1 MGLFTENGSGG
12 FMPDVYISG
21 GKYGIY
27 GGNQQYT
34 TDSCIALIWDWG
46 WTWYGLYLDSAPNGF
61 SLLNHEA
68 DGAAR
73 TPTGS
78 VYVMDSLFLNI
89 KTGIKTNALKKD
101 IKESTIIQLDS
112 VRTSYVDTM
121 ISAIDG
127 SAVELPPGD
136 DIGHVVVGNVK
147 IGGQAFGQYS
157 VDVDAPSERLLNQF
171 TQMYSRKPYYIRQ
184 RPQYEAFTLDDII
197 NVEDHGVGSYIVT
210 GTIHVP
216 SHALITGEV
225 WSQIVASDHF
235 FQDMKNPKPMV
246 KVGNDG
252 DQGTVEISDMLFT
265 STESLPGLVLMEWN
279 VAAEEQGSVA
289 MFDAHF
295 RVGGAYGSSKYP
307 TLRSLLSRGIHQ
319 CKSTAVFLE
328 LTRIP
333 GACLAASMLFHVTPK
348 ANGYFENVWGWVA
361 DHDLDDPKNT
371 RVTVAVARGFLIES
385 KDGPTW
391 LYGTASEHSI
401 LYQYNFYNTGNLFAG
416 MIQTE
421 SPYFQCTDATSSPGP
436 FKDSLGVFSND
447 PDFSETCNGS
457 KLQCDFSWAAM
468 FSQVS
473 NVTIAG
479 AGLYSWFDAYDQSVC
494 VDVQNCQQ
502 RLIFD
507 QGGNGELWVFN
518 LVTIGSV
525 EMISDDSGAIET
537 AKENTRAN
545 AHPFWSALAVW
556 GDESDPL
563 VLLCDEE
570 DTDPGCLHNDACDLS
585 KDFADMDALVAA
597 QGSIPPECAPYYVVN
612 ALSNLLEGSLGTYD
626 GANKGYDAVWEY
638 YAEGFR
644 GSVDAMIRKF
654 TADST
659 PSNRNGGPGIHYFDC
674 TITLDGTDTTKQC
687 PFDFYEPAFY
697 QAFDMK
703 YTLRDAD
710 GFYKDWVAF
719 YDLDNSS
726 NQCIGGGH
734 PGNGPSPLR
743 RRHVDNHKEDQDD
756 EAAGQED
763 QNTSSKLQKR
773 CGLTGARFY
782 GIPKG
787 KDSYA
792 VPNPKDA
799 INKAMPLMLDLEI
812 QLAARQAQM
821 AIGDFNG
828 SASDVG
834 QALSLPVF
842 MMAESI
848 EQIKEAKETGQKIK
862 NQKDLEFF

>member
-1 MGLFTENGSGG
+1 
-12 FMPDVYISG
+12 
-21 GKYGIY
+21 
-27 GGNQQYT
+27 
-34 TDSCIALIWDWG
+34 
-46 WTWYGLYLDSAPNGF
+46 
-61 SLLNHEA
+61 
-68 DGAAR
+68 
-73 TPTGS
+73 
-78 VYVMDSLFLNI
+78 
-89 KTGIKTNALKKD
+89 
-101 IKESTIIQLDS
+101 
-112 VRTSYVDTM
+112 
-121 ISAIDG
+121 
-127 SAVELPPGD
+127 
-136 DIGHVVVGNVK
+136 
-147 IGGQAFGQYS
+147 
-157 VDVDAPSERLLNQF
+157 
-171 TQMYSRKPYYIRQ
+171 MYSRKPYYIRQ
-184 RPQYEAFTLDDII
+184 RPPYETFTLDDII
-197 NVEDHGVGSYIVT
+197 NVKDHGAKGHGVGDDTAAINSVMGMASTSKLIYFPAGSYIVT

-225 WSQIVASDHF
+225 WLQIVASGSF
-235 FQDMKNPKPMV
+235 FQDMKSPKPMV

-265 STESLPGLVLMEWN
+265 STGSLPGLVLMEWN

-295 RVGGAYGSSKYP
+295 RVGGAYGSKL
-307 TLRSLLSRGIHQ
+307 TLADCPKVTS
-319 CKSTAVFLE
+319 
-328 LTRIP
+328 IP
-333 GACLAASMLFHVTPK
+333 SACVAASMLFHVTPK
-348 ANGYFENVWGWVA
+348 ANGYFEN
-361 DHDLDDPKNT
+361 NT
-371 RVTVAVARGFLIES
+371 MVTVGVARGFLIES

-391 LYGTASEHSI
+391 LYGTASEHSM

-421 SPYFQCTDATSSPGP
+421 SPYFQYTDATSSPGP

-468 FSQVS
+468 SSQVS

-494 VDVQNCQQ
+494 VDAQNCQQ

-537 AKENTRAN
+537 AKENTQAN

-556 GDESDPL
+556 GDESDPV

-612 ALSNLLEGSLGTYD
+612 ALSNLLEGSLGAYD
-626 GANKGYDAVWEY
+626 SANKGYDAVWEY

-659 PSNRNGGPGIHYFDC
+659 PSNRKGGPGIHYFDC

-687 PFDFYEPAFY
+687 PFDFYELAFY

-710 GFYKDWVAF
+710 GFYKDLNKTFGIATDWVAF

-726 NQCIGGGH
+726 NQCIGGGGGGD

-743 RRHVDNHKEDQDD
+743 RRHVDNHQEGQDE

-763 QNTSSKLQKR
+763 QNSSSPPSSSSSSSKLQKR
-773 CGLTGARFY
+773 CGRTGARFY

-799 INKAMPLMLDLEI
+799 INKVMPQMLDLQI

-848 EQIKEAKETGQKIK
+848 EQIKEAKEAGQKIK
-862 NQKDLEFF
+862 NQKDLEFFEKILGVIFMFLPFLDTLSPELLLFEGMATGLAFLGNTALAIQDIVEHPENAFMDVLGIVMDGAFSKTGKGYKTAADARRGMSSDLIKKSGKTIEQLDGKLQDVLGKACAK

>member
-1 MGLFTENGSGG
+1 
-12 FMPDVYISG
+12 
-21 GKYGIY
+21 
-27 GGNQQYT
+27 
-34 TDSCIALIWDWG
+34 
-46 WTWYGLYLDSAPNGF
+46 
-61 SLLNHEA
+61 
-68 DGAAR
+68 
-73 TPTGS
+73 
-78 VYVMDSLFLNI
+78 
-89 KTGIKTNALKKD
+89 
-101 IKESTIIQLDS
+101 
-112 VRTSYVDTM
+112 
-121 ISAIDG
+121 
-127 SAVELPPGD
+127 
-136 DIGHVVVGNVK
+136 
-147 IGGQAFGQYS
+147 
-157 VDVDAPSERLLNQF
+157 
-171 TQMYSRKPYYIRQ
+171 
-184 RPQYEAFTLDDII
+184 
-197 NVEDHGVGSYIVT
+197 
-210 GTIHVP
+210 
-216 SHALITGEV
+216 
-225 WSQIVASDHF
+225 
-235 FQDMKNPKPMV
+235 MKNPKPMV

-265 STESLPGLVLMEWN
+265 STGSLPGLVLMEWN
-279 VAAEEQGSVA
+279 VAAEDQGSVA
-289 MFDAHF
+289 I
-295 RVGGAYGSSKYP
+295 
-307 TLRSLLSRGIHQ
+307 IHQ
-319 CKSTAVFLE
+319 CKLTAVFLE
-328 LTRIP
+328 LTLADCPKVTSIP
-333 GACLAASMLFHVTPK
+333 SACVAASMLFHVTPK

-371 RVTVAVARGFLIES
+371 MVTVAVARGFLIES

-401 LYQYNFYNTGNLFAG
+401 LYQCNFYNTGNLFAG

-421 SPYFQCTDATSSPGP
+421 SPYFQYTDATSSPGP

-494 VDVQNCQQ
+494 VDAQNCQQ

-537 AKENTRAN
+537 AKENTQAN

-556 GDESDPL
+556 GDESDAL

-612 ALSNLLEGSLGTYD
+612 ALSNLLEGSLGAYD

-659 PSNRNGGPGIHYFDC
+659 PSNRNGGPGIRYFDC
-674 TITLDGTDTTKQC
+674 TITLDSTDTTKQC
-687 PFDFYEPAFY
+687 PFDFYELAFY

-710 GFYKDWVAF
+710 GFYKDLNKTFGIAKDWVAF

-726 NQCIGGGH
+726 NQCIGGGGGGGGH

-743 RRHVDNHKEDQDD
+743 RRHVDNYQEDQDD
-756 EAAGQED
+756 EGAGQED
-763 QNTSSKLQKR
+763 QNTPSKLQKR
-773 CGLTGARFY
+773 CGRTGARFY

-799 INKAMPLMLDLEI
+799 INKVMPQMLDLQI

-862 NQKDLEFF
+862 NQKDLEFFEKMLGVIFMFLPFLDALSPELLLFEGMATGLAFLGNTALAIQDIVEHPENAFMDVLDIVMDGAFSKTGKGYKTAADARRGMSSSTASFRTCWARRAPSEKFSLDYKGRVVCARYCFINLNSCLLFDCAAKMSTMSSHKSSLGNAPDGSV